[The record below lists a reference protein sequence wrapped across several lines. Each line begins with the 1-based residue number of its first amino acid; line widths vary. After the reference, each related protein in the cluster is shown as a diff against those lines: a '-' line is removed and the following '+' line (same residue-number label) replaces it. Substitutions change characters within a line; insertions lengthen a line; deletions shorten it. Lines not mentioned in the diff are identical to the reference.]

1 VTVDATPDSRSA
13 IRAAKPATQLPGLN
27 AIVDVETAARA
38 GWRPIDLAQA
48 FLDGGARFLQL
59 RAKAASGAELLE
71 MAAAIVER
79 AHAAGAL
86 LVVNDRSDI
95 ARLAGADGVHVGQD
109 DLAPRAARSIVGAE
123 AIVGLSTHTVEQ
135 LRAALEEPVSPVNPV
150 SPVSYIAVG
159 PVFGTTTKETGREAI
174 GLAMVREASHRAGAR
189 GVPLVAIGGIT
200 LERAASVIEAGAASV
215 AVISDLLVTGDPERR
230 TRDFL
235 KRIASALSGD
245 RPRCT

>member
-13 IRAAKPATQLPGLN
+13 IRAAKPATQLPALN

-71 MAAAIVER
+71 MAAAIAER

-109 DLAPRAARSIVGAE
+109 DLAPRAVRTIVGAE

-135 LRAALEEPVSPVNPV
+135 LRAALEEPVSPL
-150 SPVSYIAVG
+150 SYVAIG
-159 PVFGTTTKETGREAI
+159 PVFGTTTKETGREEI
-174 GLAMVREASHRAGAR
+174 GLAMVREASHRAGAH

-235 KRIASALSGD
+235 KRIAIVRSVRLQPDHGESA
-245 RPRCT
+245 